1 MTSQNQMAAQT
12 TNENLNKFNSLFSQ
26 LQNIIKC
33 GPDCQQAKE
42 AQRLKQELDNAKSN
56 VLSAPSQ
63 VQVAQKNFVTFTAG
77 DAAYNDLL
85 EKQLEQ
91 KALAVSDNY
100 QEKYDEMVKK
110 IKTQL
115 ETNEGILLNFKNIVD
130 LYLKYKKDNAELFK
144 AMKNTTN
151 DILTNERKT
160 YYQDQQVDVLKFYY
174 YYFILT
180 IYIIS
185 VFCFGVFSLIYQS
198 QTSWKIRLATFI
210 GLILLPFVSTWIL
223 GLLIYIIYT
232 IYNLLPK
239 NVYKGEL
246 DEITHYNYFKNI

>member
-1 MTSQNQMAAQT
+1 
-12 TNENLNKFNSLFSQ
+12 
-26 LQNIIKC
+26 
-33 GPDCQQAKE
+33 
-42 AQRLKQELDNAKSN
+42 
-56 VLSAPSQ
+56 
-63 VQVAQKNFVTFTAG
+63 
-77 DAAYNDLL
+77 
-85 EKQLEQ
+85 
-91 KALAVSDNY
+91 
-100 QEKYDEMVKK
+100 MVKK

-115 ETNEGILLNFKNIVD
+115 ETNQGILLNFKNIVD

-144 AMKNTTN
+144 QMKQTTN
-151 DILTNERKT
+151 DILTNDRKT

-198 QTSWKIRLATFI
+198 QTSWKIRLATFF

-223 GLLIYIIYT
+223 GLLVYIIYT

-246 DEITHYNYFKNI
+246 DQITHYNYFKNI